1 MIKASILG
9 FLCFM
14 LFLCVHAAVF
24 HTFDLKERFR
34 AIKTIFFALIPVYA
48 ALYLIMPA
56 GYIVVET
63 GGPAAFFS
71 TAPLGT
77 IVAATR
83 GIYFL
88 SGFMLY
94 LFLFLGYCQFYFI
107 VDRSISVRV
116 MIEIENSPGGSLSA
130 EEIQRVYPFKGIL
143 DRRLDHMLYGNY
155 VRERDGRYSNTR
167 KGVAQARVFGFLKDF
182 LRLGKGG

>member
-24 HTFDLKERFR
+24 HAFELRERFR
-34 AIKTIFFALIPVYA
+34 AIKIIFFSLIPVYA
-48 ALYLIMPA
+48 ALYLILPA
-56 GYIVVET
+56 GYVVVET

-77 IVAATR
+77 IVAATMA
-83 GIYFL
+83 IYFL

-116 MIEIENSPGGSLSA
+116 MIEIENSPERSLSA
-130 EEIQRVYPFKGIL
+130 GEIQRVYPFKGIL
-143 DRRLDHMLYGNY
+143 DRRLEHMVYGNY
-155 VRERDGRYSNTR
+155 IRELDGRYLNTR
-167 KGVAQARVFGFLKDF
+167 KGRVQARVFGFLKDF

>member
-1 MIKASILG
+1 MIKAYLLG
-9 FLCFM
+9 ILCFM

-24 HTFDLKERFR
+24 HTFELKERFR
-34 AIKTIFFALIPVYA
+34 AIKTIFFSLIPVYA
-48 ALYLIMPA
+48 ALYLILPS
-56 GYIVVET
+56 GYVIVET
-63 GGPAAFFS
+63 GVPAFFPAA
-71 TAPLGT
+71 PLRT

-83 GIYFL
+83 AMYFL

-116 MIEIENSPGGSLSA
+116 MIEIENSPERSLSA

-143 DRRLDHMLYGNY
+143 DRRLEHMVYGNY
-155 VRERDGRYSNTR
+155 IKERDGRYLNTG
-167 KGVAQARVFGFLKDF
+167 KGRAQARVFGFLKDF